1 MKVEDITKELN
12 PLDIVLFHIGGTGD
26 YGHIESIIKRFASH
40 AVVVCFEANSSKDD
54 ELVREQYSASGV
66 RTFFVPKCV
75 GDSVGKQQFHVN
87 KYRES
92 SSLFLP
98 SPKALQEHIMCRSMS
113 KGCAVHTWGQ
123 NCELDHIEEVETIT
137 LDSMVQQNILPAPD
151 VLSIDAQGAELRIM
165 RGGEH
170 CIAESVLCVVS
181 EVEFYEI
188 YQGQD
193 LFCAQM
199 NFLSSHGF
207 RFADMYSK
215 QYWHPAPAA
224 GRGFLTVAEAM
235 FFREVEKYRFQ
246 FKDSDPDIL
255 LYKLMK
261 LAAIAYAFGRFSY
274 SAKIVKLILKEY
286 GDKAEKLFSSDK
298 SYKPVL
304 EMQQYMQKNYNKY
317 LNDFEIFYKGTWN
330 RFKHFVRSGRVF
342 VRSLAKVHDN
352 FD

>member
-1 MKVEDITKELN
+1 MKVSNITKELG
-12 PLDIVLFHIGGTGD
+12 PLDIVLFHVGGTGN

-40 AVVVCFEANSSKDD
+40 AVVVCFEANSSEDD

-66 RTFFVPKCV
+66 RTFLVPKCV
-75 GDSVGKQQFHVN
+75 GDSVGRQQFFVN

-92 SSLFLP
+92 SSIFLP
-98 SPKALQEHIMCRSMS
+98 SPQALEEHIMCRSMS
-113 KGCAVHTWGQ
+113 KGYAVHTWGQ
-123 NCELDHIEEVETIT
+123 NCELDHTEEMETIT
-137 LDSMVQQNILPAPD
+137 LDSMIQQNILPSPD

-170 CIAESVLCVVS
+170 CIAGSVLCVIS

-207 RFADMYSK
+207 RFADIYSK

-224 GRGFLTVAEAM
+224 GEGFLTVAEAM
-235 FFREVEKYRFQ
+235 FFREFEKYRFQ
-246 FKDSDPDIL
+246 LKDSDPDIL

-261 LAAIAYAFGRFSY
+261 LSAIAYAFGRFSY
-274 SAKIVKLILKEY
+274 SAKIVRSILEEY
-286 GDKAEKLFSSDK
+286 GDKAQKLFLSDK
-298 SYKPVL
+298 SYRPIL
-304 EMQQYMQKNYNKY
+304 RMQQYMQKNNSKY
-317 LNDFEIFYKGTWN
+317 LNDFEVFYKGTWN
-330 RFKHFVRSGRVF
+330 RFRRFVRSGRSF
-342 VRSLAKVHDN
+342 ARSLARMHDN
-352 FD
+352 ID